1 MRHHWVVTISDC
13 RGARHY
19 TLSQLARRCAA
30 GLLGMVAATFLIGAG
45 LVIYLEDRVSALH
58 TELSS
63 LGEQRTRIAAEN
75 EQLRDEQRR
84 LMTAIDTR
92 NRRLATMENGLARLE
107 SLIGLKPVSD
117 QLLEQRLAH
126 ATSVAQQK
134 SLMLRSVPRGYP
146 VPDKGIT
153 SDYGRRTH
161 PIHNTSSFHRGVD
174 LRADL
179 ATKARATAEGVVTF
193 ASRSS
198 SGLGK
203 LVTVRHNYG
212 FSSYYGHLRTIE
224 VEVGD
229 YVQQGQAVGTTGSS
243 GAATGPHIHYSVKFA
258 GSHVDP
264 TPFLDW
270 SLERYDNLFAE
281 EKGVPWDSLERAI
294 ERTTLQLE
302 PQSSAPVATL
312 TGSSP

>member
-30 GLLGMVAATFLIGAG
+30 GLIGAVAATFLLGAG
-45 LVIYLEDRVSALH
+45 LVIYLEGRVSALH

-63 LGEQRTRIAAEN
+63 LGEQRTRIASEN
-75 EQLRDEQRR
+75 NQLRDEQQR
-84 LMTAIDTR
+84 LMATIDTR
-92 NRRLATMENGLARLE
+92 NQRLAEMEDGLDRLE
-107 SLIGLKPVSD
+107 SLIGLEPVSD
-117 QLLEQRLAH
+117 RLLEQRLAH

-153 SDYGRRTH
+153 SGYGRRNH

-174 LRADL
+174 LRADIG
-179 ATKARATAEGVVTF
+179 TKARATSEGVVTF

-198 SGLGK
+198 SGLGN
-203 LVTVRHNYG
+203 LVIVRHNYG
-212 FSSYYGHLRTIE
+212 FSSYYGHLRRIE

-229 YVQQGQAVGTTGSS
+229 YVQQGHAVGTTGSS

-258 GSHVDP
+258 NGHVDP
-264 TPFLDW
+264 KPFLDW

-281 EKGVPWDSLERAI
+281 EKGVPWDSLEKAI

-302 PQSSAPVATL
+302 TQSSAPVATL
-312 TGSSP
+312 TGSSR